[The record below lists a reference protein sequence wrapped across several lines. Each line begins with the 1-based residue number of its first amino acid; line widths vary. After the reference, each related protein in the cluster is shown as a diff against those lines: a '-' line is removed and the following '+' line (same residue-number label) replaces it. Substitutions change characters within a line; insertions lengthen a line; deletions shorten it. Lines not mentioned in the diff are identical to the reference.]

1 MNVLILGAGALGSV
15 YGGYLARAGH
25 AVTLVSRAAHVQ
37 GIQAHGLRVS
47 GPEAFVVPV
56 RAVTTARDLSQT
68 DLLILCVRSNDTAAA
83 LASVAHLRPEMAIS
97 FQNGLQKEGAL
108 IRQFGPGPV
117 VGAVSLVGART
128 LAPGHVQCTLFGHTW
143 FGELDGSASPRVQGL
158 RRVWQRAG
166 LPVDIPADI
175 RAVQWSKL
183 AYLLPLSTLGG
194 LTRLAYHD
202 VLRSPDLAYLFL
214 QMLREVNKIAHE
226 QGIEL
231 QDYPGITA
239 RTLATGPF
247 AACVELLAGLGESLH
262 ASGQTEIATN
272 MLADLQ
278 KGRPTEIE
286 ALAGD
291 LVRFAQ
297 DAGLSL
303 PAISFV
309 YRAIRGIDACR
320 AAPSDPPPP

>member
-1 MNVLILGAGALGSV
+1 MNILILGAGALGSI

-25 AVTLVSRAAHVQ
+25 DVILVGREAHVQ
-37 GIQAHGLRVS
+37 AIQTHGLRIS
-47 GPEAFVVPV
+47 GPDEEFTIPV
-56 RAVTTARDLSQT
+56 RAVADARGLSQT

-83 LASVAHLRPEMAIS
+83 LAGVTHVRAEMAIS
-97 FQNGLQKEGAL
+97 FQNGLQKDQAL

-117 VGAVSLVGART
+117 MGAVSLVGART

-143 FGELDGSASPRVQGL
+143 FGELDRNPSPRVQGL
-158 RRVWQRAG
+158 RRLWQRAG
-166 LPVDIPADI
+166 LPVAIPADI
-175 RAVQWSKL
+175 RSVQWSKL

-202 VLRSPDLAYLFL
+202 ILRSPDLAYLFM
-214 QMLREVNKIAHE
+214 QMLREVNKIARE
-226 QGIEL
+226 QGVEL
-231 QDYPGITA
+231 QDYAGINA

-247 AACVELLAGLGESLH
+247 DACVALLTGLGQNLQAGGH
-262 ASGQTEIATN
+262 TEIATN

-291 LVRFAQ
+291 LMRFAQ

-309 YRAIRGIDACR
+309 YRAIRGIDDLRR
-320 AAPSDPPPP
+320 AP